1 MPKPKNQG
9 PCIISG
15 CDKPAPYR
23 KLQIGTMDKIR
34 KKDLENKY
42 YFLKEGDQLC
52 YSHYM
57 KIVEPDRH
65 DKHKNDQMKRKSSES
80 LDVDYSKNL
89 QTESNDSY
97 NKSSSNQS
105 DDTSSDN
112 LSINMVDNQLDWSK
126 IKINL
131 TGSNVTM
138 SKEDFLSIVEHIDK
152 IELQPDNNLYCVE
165 DNEEPGFDAI
175 NNEIDDGNLFLI
187 ILKLILLI
195 YKY

>member
-1 MPKPKNQG
+1 MPKPKNHG

-34 KKDLENKY
+34 KKDLENEY
-42 YFLKEGDQLC
+42 YFLEEGNQLC

-65 DKHKNDQMKRKSSES
+65 DKMKKKSSES

-89 QTESNDSY
+89 QTKSNDSHDE
-97 NKSSSNQS
+97 SSSNQS
-105 DDTSSDN
+105 NNTSSDN
-112 LSINMVDNQLDWSK
+112 LLINIVDNQLDWSK

-131 TGSNVTM
+131 TGSNITM

-152 IELQPDNNLYCVE
+152 IKLDNNLYCVE

-187 ILKLILLI
+187 
-195 YKY
+195 Y